1 MRCTWGRHMQ
11 GGGISSGGGMSYRTY
26 AARVLEGFSWT
37 WSRVAAG
44 RPSAMHGFR
53 MGGLYVYAASGLRP
67 SNVPALRVCE
77 RVVATVIVS
86 DEHNTPRGTEEHAKS
101 VEKLALSS
109 WSLPRGR

>member
-1 MRCTWGRHMQ
+1 MRCTWGRHIQ

-37 WSRVAAG
+37 CGAG
-44 RPSAMHGFR
+44 SLLGGHQLC

-67 SNVPALRVCE
+67 SNVPALHVCE

-86 DEHNTPRGTEEHAKS
+86 DEHSTPRGTE
-101 VEKLALSS
+101 
-109 WSLPRGR
+109 